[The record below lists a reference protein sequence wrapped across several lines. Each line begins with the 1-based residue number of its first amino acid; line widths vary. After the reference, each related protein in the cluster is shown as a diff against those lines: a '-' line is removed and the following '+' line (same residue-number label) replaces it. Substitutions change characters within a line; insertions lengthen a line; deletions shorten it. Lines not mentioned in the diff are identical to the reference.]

1 MTPHSHLDHFHAH
14 VRTQGSK
21 KLALQTTHCWADLFK
36 SQELCLSFPYILHT
50 ETFGSERRCF
60 LFFFFFPQLFAV
72 CICTYMTSTCLC
84 QVARFIDLNETV
96 LQAIR
101 ACRWCKIQL
110 LNSHYILSGM
120 NSQPLSPPV
129 VWPSPVFP
137 HFLIF
142 PLHLFFFVFA
152 LPCHL
157 LAFHPLP
164 PPPSSPDLSPTAKTS
179 AEEDTRA
186 AGRPRHHASWVTSS
200 RRRAATYAGT
210 RRHLGD

>member
-14 VRTQGSK
+14 VRTQGSENR
-21 KLALQTTHCWADLFK
+21 ALQTTHCWADLFK
-36 SQELCLSFPYILHT
+36 SQELCLSFPYILLT
-50 ETFGSERRCF
+50 ETFQSERRCF
-60 LFFFFFPQLFAV
+60 LFFFPQLFAV

-84 QVARFIDLNETV
+84 QVARFIDLNKTV

-142 PLHLFFFVFA
+142 SLHLFF
-152 LPCHL
+152 LSL
-157 LAFHPLP
+157 LSPVISLLFILFPHPHP
-164 PPPSSPDLSPTAKTS
+164 PPTS
-179 AEEDTRA
+179 VLQLRLQQRRTREQLA
-186 AGRPRHHASWVTSS
+186 DQGIMPRE
-200 RRRAATYAGT
+200 
-210 RRHLGD
+210 